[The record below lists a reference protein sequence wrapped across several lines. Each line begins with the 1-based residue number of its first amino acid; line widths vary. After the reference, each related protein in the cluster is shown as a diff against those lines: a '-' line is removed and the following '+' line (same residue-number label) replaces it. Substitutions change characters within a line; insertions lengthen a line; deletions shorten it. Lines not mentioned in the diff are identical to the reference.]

1 MSTIKVDT
9 YLTRGGASEI
19 AIDKLKGASSASSIS
34 VVGEGGT
41 TTTNLQQGLA
51 KVWIQAVGAGTSYND
66 SFNSSSLTD
75 VGTGNIRVTYTNNM
89 SNDDSAFT
97 LGHQYQSLSGT
108 SAFATNA
115 GAMTTSTHE
124 HSHYQN
130 GALADPVKYSGAI
143 HGDLA

>member
-1 MSTIKVDT
+1 MAFGTLKADTLTHSTAGSVDT
-9 YLTRGGASEI
+9 NFVVNG
-19 AIDKLKGASSASSIS
+19 SAK
-34 VVGEGGT
+34 
-41 TTTNLQQGLA
+41 A
-51 KVWIQAVGAGTSYND
+51 WMQAVGAGTSYND
-66 SFNSSSLTD
+66 SFNTSSLTD

-89 SNDDSAFT
+89 SSDDSAFT
-97 LGHQYQSLSGT
+97 LGHQYQSLSGS
-108 SAFATNA
+108 SAFVANA

>member
-1 MSTIKVDT
+1 MASILKVDT
-9 YLTRGGASEI
+9 ITGVATAGSI
-19 AIDKLKGASSASSIS
+19 AIT
-34 VVGEGGT
+34 GEGNS

-51 KVWIQAVGAGTSYND
+51 KAWVQAVGAGTSYND
-66 SFNSSSLTD
+66 SFNTSSLTD
-75 VGTGNIRVTYTNNM
+75 VGAGNIRVTYTNNM

-97 LGHQYQSLSGT
+97 LGHQYQSLSGS
-108 SAFATNA
+108 SAFAANA

-130 GALADPVKYSGAI
+130 GSLADPVKYSSAI